1 MASAAAKNSPVGI
14 SLGAQIDSL
23 YRLRETIR
31 EVNEKLKDLEEQK
44 RALEETIVGEMD
56 VLQVDKSAGKLGSV
70 TISEQEIASIEDWDA
85 FNAFI
90 KRNNYFFLL
99 QRRVNNA
106 PYRELLAERKNKPIP
121 GAKTIVKRSL
131 NLRKR

>member
-1 MASAAAKNSPVGI
+1 MTATAPVEV

-23 YRLRETIR
+23 YKLREEIR
-31 EVNEKLKDLEEQK
+31 EINEKLKNFEEQK

-56 VLQVDKSAGKLGSV
+56 VLQIDKSAGKLGSV
-70 TISEQEIASIEDWDA
+70 TISEQEIASIEDWDT

-106 PYRELLAERKNKPIP
+106 PYRELMAERKNKPIP
-121 GAKTIVKRSL
+121 GAKTIIKRSL